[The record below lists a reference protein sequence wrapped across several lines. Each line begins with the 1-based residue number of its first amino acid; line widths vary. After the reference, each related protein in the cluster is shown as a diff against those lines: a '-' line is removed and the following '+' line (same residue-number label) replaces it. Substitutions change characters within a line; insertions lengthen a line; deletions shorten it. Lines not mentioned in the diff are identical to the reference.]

1 MYLTTACHMHALLA
15 SILVASFISALTV
28 GGKAFFKTVATKKC
42 DEIVL
47 TVGKIIQVFT
57 KSKLK

>member
-1 MYLTTACHMHALLA
+1 MHALLA

-28 GGKAFFKTVATKKC
+28 GGKAFFKIVATKKC

-47 TVGKIIQVFT
+47 AVGKVMQVFHRA
-57 KSKLK
+57 K

>member
-1 MYLTTACHMHALLA
+1 MHALLA

-28 GGKAFFKTVATKKC
+28 GGKAFFKIVATKKC

-47 TVGKIIQVFT
+47 SVGKVMQVFQN
-57 KSKLK
+57 K

>member
-1 MYLTTACHMHALLA
+1 MHALLA
-15 SILVASFISALTV
+15 SILVASFISSLTV

-47 TVGKIIQVFT
+47 VVGKVMQVFQRT
-57 KSKLK
+57 K

>member
-1 MYLTTACHMHALLA
+1 MHALLA

-47 TVGKIIQVFT
+47 VAGKVLQIFT
-57 KSKLK
+57 KSK